1 MVKSWGGNTGKDWSR
16 LWKKIEKRIGKRL
29 TVCPHDAEDKE
40 EALSKDL
47 GMHGD
52 VS

>member
-1 MVKSWGGNTGKDWSR
+1 VKKWGG
-16 LWKKIEKRIGKRL
+16 EFA
-29 TVCPHDAEDKE
+29 PHDAEDKE

>member
-1 MVKSWGGNTGKDWSR
+1 VATLQKIGQDW
-16 LWKKIEKRIGKRL
+16 GKRL
-29 TVCPHDAEDKE
+29 EKGLAKDSQFAPHDAEDKE